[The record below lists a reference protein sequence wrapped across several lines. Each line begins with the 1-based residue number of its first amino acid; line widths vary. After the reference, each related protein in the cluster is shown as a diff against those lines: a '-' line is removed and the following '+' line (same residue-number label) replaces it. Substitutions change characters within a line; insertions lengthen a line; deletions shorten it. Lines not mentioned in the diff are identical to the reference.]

1 MVLLDTNAVLR
12 FILLDQSKQHKEI
25 VAFISKNQS
34 VIRLEVLIEMIFVLE
49 KYYKKSRKEIAHIIF
64 ILGKT
69 ENLYI
74 QYPRVVTKAILYF
87 IDEKLDIVD
96 CILCAFNAVMGYEV
110 FTFDKEM
117 NALLKGRA
125 DHS

>member
-12 FILLDQSKQHKEI
+12 FILSDVSKQHKDI
-25 VAFISKNQS
+25 VKFISRNQS

-49 KYYKKSRKEIAHIIF
+49 KYYNKSRKEIAHIVF

-74 QYPRVVTKAILYF
+74 QYPRIVTKAILF
-87 IDEKLDIVD
+87 FVDKELDIVD
-96 CILCAFNAVMGYEV
+96 CMLCAFNAVHGYEV

-117 NALLKGRA
+117 NALLKKY
-125 DHS
+125 

>member
-12 FILLDQSKQHKEI
+12 FILCDVSKQHREI
-25 VAFISKNQS
+25 VNFISLNQS

-74 QYPRVVTKAILYF
+74 QYPRVVTKAILF
-87 IDEKLDIVD
+87 FVDEKLDIID
-96 CILCAFNAVMGYEV
+96 CILCAFNAVMGLKV

-117 NALLKGRA
+117 NALLNNK
-125 DHS
+125 

>member
-12 FILLDQSKQHKEI
+12 FILSDVSRQHKAI
-25 VAFISKNQS
+25 VNFISKNQS

-49 KYYKKSRKEIAHIIF
+49 KYYIKSRKEIAHIIF

-69 ENLYI
+69 KNLYI
-74 QYPRVVTKAILYF
+74 QYPRIVTKAILYF
-87 IDEKLDIVD
+87 LNEELDIVD
-96 CILCAFNAVMGYEV
+96 CILCAFNATMGYEV

-117 NALLKGRA
+117 NALLKGKK
-125 DHS
+125 

>member
-12 FILLDQSKQHKEI
+12 FILRDVSKQHKEI
-25 VAFISKNQS
+25 VKFISTNPS
-34 VIRLEVLIEMIFVLE
+34 AVRLEVLIEAIFVLE
-49 KYYKKSRKEIAHIIF
+49 KYYKKSREEIAHIIF

-69 ENLYI
+69 ENIFI
-74 QYPRVVTKAILYF
+74 QYPRVVAKAMMYF
-87 IDEKLDIVD
+87 IDNELDIVD

-117 NALLKGRA
+117 KALIKNNELY
-125 DHS
+125 

>member
-1 MVLLDTNAVLR
+1 MVILDTNAVLR
-12 FILLDQSKQHKEI
+12 FILSDISSQHKEI
-25 VAFISKNQS
+25 VNFISRNQC

-49 KYYKKSRKEIAHIIF
+49 KFYKKNRKEIAHIIF

-74 QYPRVVTKAILYF
+74 QYPRVVTKAILF
-87 IDEKLDIVD
+87 FVDKKLDIVD
-96 CILCAFNAVMGYEV
+96 CILCAFNAIMGHEV

-117 NALLKGRA
+117 RSLLK
-125 DHS
+125 DK

>member
-12 FILLDQSKQHKEI
+12 FALKDISRQHKEI
-25 VAFISKNQS
+25 VSFISKNQS
-34 VIRLEVLIEMIFVLE
+34 VIRIEVLIEMIFVLE
-49 KYYKKSRKEIAHIIF
+49 KYYRKSHKEIAHIIF

-74 QYPRVVTKAILYF
+74 QYPRVVTKAIMYF
-87 IDEKLDIVD
+87 IEEKLDVVD
-96 CILCAFNAVMGYEV
+96 CMLCAFKTVMGYDV

-117 NALLKGRA
+117 NTFLQSLQPG
-125 DHS
+125 